1 MHLLFAFDIP
11 LQSLVY
17 SSKARDASFLFLYF
31 LSFFSF
37 LLSFFFFSFLPFTAF
52 PREQSHLNARNIPF
66 YTLINSDKWYCSS
79 NQMRALFAKIKFI
92 HCLIYGKNVSAYVES
107 LNGIRVCISLSVEFS
122 ENKGA
127 NARITKIEFPIKRG
141 YPFRFNR
148 QSRSVALLCFPYKQY

>member
-37 LLSFFFFSFLPFTAF
+37 LLSFFFSFLPFTAF